1 MDDRTNIRYA
11 AAYLSLIQDL
21 WKETYPCIDG
31 KTAILATL
39 YNVGEYGEHGINS
52 TPESN
57 EFGDYAKEKYYHVK
71 ELLK

>member
-1 MDDRTNIRYA
+1 MGTGRFLLQGTVCNTRGRF
-11 AAYLSLIQDL
+11 
-21 WKETYPCIDG
+21 TCVIDG